1 MTSVMDILNTAA
13 QLTVPERAELAE
25 QLLCGLEETHYWV
38 DDEEVSRRA
47 RELESGAVEGLS
59 HAEFLK
65 AAGRPAVA
73 SCA

>member
-1 MTSVMDILNTAA
+1 MDILDTASR
-13 QLTVPERAELAE
+13 LTVPERAELAE

-59 HAEFLK
+59 HAGFLR
-65 AAGRPAVA
+65 AAGRSSVE
-73 SCA
+73 